1 MSTIQV
7 IKQLEERN
15 VASEIVL
22 MVWSDRM
29 DLVALANIKGEV
41 TLHRLTW
48 TKAWSLSAPKDG
60 LKVKSIAWRPDG
72 KIIAIAY
79 SSGQIMLVKV
89 ENKSVLHTIGIK
101 GEVSCL
107 NWLQDRTVKG
117 KIPSVTEESKQN
129 QYMKYIDLSSNFL
142 PEPVVQQ
149 FDAPNNE
156 EGQKTNILQE
166 QTDFNLLLIGTSEG
180 IVHVR
185 IFGCFP
191 CATLDLK
198 KNLNCFCSIQ
208 NMHLN
213 EDLNRMCFTVKDAE
227 HNVKLI
233 CFDSDIFKTHTNE
246 LFALA
251 LKHIKLTSLITYLSN
266 TITTITES
274 WESIL
279 LEMDNKLSKYAS
291 KVPEGGVTADFLD
304 LLTFGICSDEM
315 KAFLIHDLT
324 KKGLEKFGQ
333 TIEMSY
339 SNIQKLMLK
348 YVMKFGQNITYHLA
362 EMRGMARLEH
372 RYKVLGL
379 GEDAIT
385 DAISSNG
392 AFLIKS
398 SEMQQIINHSI
409 INYKAFFRWLY
420 TAIMH
425 VLDEQIP
432 NEIPKMTQQDLAY
445 ITEFLQNFDRISR
458 NSKQKGFIM
467 ERLGQYLSDNNL
479 TIQPD
484 MTGNEWTY
492 FTSQNQCIQK
502 NNSILKHYEEM
513 SLIQQ
518 YKHLTKSI
526 DDIFTTPREKISAEF
541 NLIHEF
547 NCFHCGGESLR
558 TSQINVN
565 KESILFCYLQ
575 PPETILGLQVYFDDG
590 NCFVKCARLYFP
602 RDNSD
607 DNYHVIDIKLYS
619 STVLSV
625 LLQENTV
632 AKTTVLSQIPIGG
645 VLDKFVDGGDTD
657 SVIFSGGVD
666 DVPRLNGSCLLPKL
680 CKSVEGMVG
689 AEFAVSGSRRV
700 GIVLA
705 ENRRKVRLYEME
717 GEEEEEED
725 ADMTNSGVQE

>member
-1 MSTIQV
+1 MSTVQA

-15 VASEIVL
+15 VASEIVQ

-41 TLHRLTW
+41 ALHRLTW

-60 LKVKSIAWRPDG
+60 LKVTSIAWRPDG

-79 SSGQIMLVKV
+79 SSGQILLVKV
-89 ENKSVLHTIGIK
+89 ENKSVLHTIDIK

-117 KIPSVTEESKQN
+117 KLPSVDEDSKQN
-129 QYMKYIDLSSNFL
+129 QYMKHIDLSGNFL
-142 PEPVVQQ
+142 PEPVLQQ
-149 FDAPNNE
+149 FDSPNNDD
-156 EGQKTNILQE
+156 GQKTNILQE

-180 IVHVR
+180 TVHVR
-185 IFGCFP
+185 VFGCFP
-191 CATLDLK
+191 CASLDLK
-198 KNLNCFCSIQ
+198 QTLNCFCSIQ

-213 EDLNRMCFTVKDAE
+213 EDLNRMFFTVRDNE
-227 HNVKLI
+227 NNVKLI
-233 CFDSDIFKTHTNE
+233 CFDSEIFKTHTNE

-251 LKHIKLTSLITYLSN
+251 LKHIKLTSLVTYLSN

-315 KAFLIHDLT
+315 KTFLIHDLT

-348 YVMKFGQNITYHLA
+348 YVMKFGQNVTYHLA

-379 GEDAIT
+379 DAAAIT
-385 DAISSNG
+385 GAISSNG
-392 AFLIKS
+392 AFLIKG

-425 VLDEQIP
+425 VLDEPIP

-445 ITEFLQNFDRISR
+445 ITEFLQNFDHISR
-458 NSKQKGFIM
+458 NNKQKGFIM
-467 ERLGQYLSDNNL
+467 ERLGQYLSDGNL

-484 MTGNEWTY
+484 MSGNEWTD
-492 FTSQNQCIQK
+492 FLAQNQCMEK
-502 NNSILKHYEEM
+502 NSSILRHFKEM

-518 YKHLTKSI
+518 YKHLKQSV
-526 DDIFTTPREKISAEF
+526 DAIFATPREQISRQF
-541 NLIHEF
+541 SHLNDF
-547 NCFHCGGESLR
+547 NCFQFCGDSLR
-558 TSQINVN
+558 TSQVNLN

-575 PPETILGLQVYFDDG
+575 PPETVLGLQVYLDDG
-590 NCFVKCARLYFP
+590 NCFIKCARLYFP
-602 RDNSD
+602 RDNSE

-619 STVLSV
+619 SAVLSV

-632 AKTTVLSQIPIGG
+632 SKATVLSQIPIGG
-645 VLDKFVDGGDTD
+645 VLDKFVDGGETD
-657 SVIFSGGVD
+657 RVFSGGVN
-666 DVPRLNGSCLLPKL
+666 VVSLNGSCLVPKL
-680 CKSVEGMVG
+680 FKCVEGMVG

-725 ADMTNSGVQE
+725 AEMNNSGVQE